1 MEQII
6 KIGTRKSQLAMI
18 QTELVVSA
26 IKAKNKDIQIEL
38 VPLTTIGDK
47 ILDKPLESFGGKGAF
62 ITEFEDAL
70 LAGNID
76 LAVHSAK
83 DMPIELKEGLDILAV
98 SKREDPRD
106 VLVTRKA
113 SPLRPGGIVG
123 TSSLRRQVQLEE
135 LYQVQIKNLRGNV
148 GTRLNKLREKE
159 YDAIILAAAG
169 LKRLG
174 MLDEEEFQYEYLNEE
189 TFIPAAGQGVIA
201 VEGRKKD
208 VFLKEL
214 FTTENN
220 GKDRGV
226 RNEITSCSELTTS
239 SDLYSGNDLNSWSDL
254 YSMYSLETERE
265 VLKLLGA
272 GCSEPIGVY
281 SKIQQDQITLRI
293 MYKHDGKVI
302 RMNGTTAVEN
312 RLGLAQDLVH
322 KLKLGI

>member
-1 MEQII
+1 VKQII

-18 QTELVVSA
+18 QTELVVKA
-26 IKAKNKDIQIEL
+26 IKAVNKDVQIEL
-38 VPLTTIGDK
+38 VPMTTIGDK
-47 ILDKPLESFGGKGAF
+47 VLDKPLESFGGKGAF

-70 LAGNID
+70 LAGKID

-83 DMPIELKEGLDILAV
+83 DMPIELKEGLGILAV

-106 VLVTRKA
+106 VLVTRKD
-113 SPLRPGGIVG
+113 SPLMPGGIAG

-135 LYQVQIKNLRGNV
+135 LYQVQTRNLRGNV

-169 LKRLG
+169 LKRLN
-174 MLDEEEFQYEYLNEE
+174 MLEDEEFHYEYLSED
-189 TFIPAAGQGVIA
+189 TFIPAAGQGIIA

-208 VFLKEL
+208 GFLKEL
-214 FTTENN
+214 FDSGNSWKEQDVKSDFNSCNN
-220 GKDRGV
+220 L
-226 RNEITSCSELTTS
+226 NSY
-239 SDLYSGNDLNSWSDL
+239 SDLNFQSDLNSWSDM

-281 SKIQQDQITLRI
+281 SNIQKGQMTLRI
-293 MYKHDGKVI
+293 LYKYNGKVI
-302 RMNGTTAVEN
+302 RMNGTTAVED
-312 RLGLAQDLVH
+312 RLNLAQELVD
-322 KLKLGI
+322 KMKLGT